1 MTEPPDR
8 PLSPEAAPARGRTS
22 SKQFVLIAIGI
33 AVVVYFVLLVVENR
47 RKVKVDYVVGSG
59 EHRLIWLIVI
69 SGFLGW
75 LFGIA
80 TMYLARRRRRRAR

>member
-1 MTEPPDR
+1 
-8 PLSPEAAPARGRTS
+8 
-22 SKQFVLIAIGI
+22 VLIAIGI